1 VKRKKLLGNFLP
13 NFDLKNMISID
24 TGELH
29 GMNGPNWPD
38 LKEKNSKSPD
48 ILMINSHKYPRI

>member
-1 VKRKKLLGNFLP
+1 VKRKKLLGNVLP

-29 GMNGPNWPD
+29 GMNGPN
-38 LKEKNSKSPD
+38 
-48 ILMINSHKYPRI
+48 